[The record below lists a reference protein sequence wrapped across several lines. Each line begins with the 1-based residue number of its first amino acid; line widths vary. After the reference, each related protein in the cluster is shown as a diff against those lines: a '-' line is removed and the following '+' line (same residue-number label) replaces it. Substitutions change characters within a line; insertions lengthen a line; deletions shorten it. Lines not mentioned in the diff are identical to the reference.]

1 MKINPIYR
9 VVIALIVATVGILA
23 ASGIINYR
31 MTKTYDQLSLG
42 FFNQQLQKP
51 IDAEILDRINLFE
64 PKLKTASYDAA
75 QSANLRKASLIYL
88 DLKTAPA
95 ESFDPEE
102 ATNKKNSLGPALGNV
117 RLETRKLMDTAILS
131 ADENVSV
138 RGLAYILKEEKNIT
152 FAEA

>member
-64 PKLKTASYDAA
+64 PKLKTASYD
-75 QSANLRKASLIYL
+75 LSLIH
-88 DLKTAPA
+88 
-95 ESFDPEE
+95 
-102 ATNKKNSLGPALGNV
+102 
-117 RLETRKLMDTAILS
+117 I
-131 ADENVSV
+131 
-138 RGLAYILKEEKNIT
+138 
-152 FAEA
+152 